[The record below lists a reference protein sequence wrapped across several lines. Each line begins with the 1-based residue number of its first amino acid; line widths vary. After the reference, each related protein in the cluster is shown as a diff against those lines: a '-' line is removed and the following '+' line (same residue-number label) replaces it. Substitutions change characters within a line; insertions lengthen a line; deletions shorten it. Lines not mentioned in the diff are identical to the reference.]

1 MTSVFGKI
9 RAVEL
14 EKLAHWSLR
23 NCIGTEGLS
32 SVAVQ
37 CQPVEDRKG

>member
-1 MTSVFGKI
+1 MTSFFGKF

-14 EKLAHWSLR
+14 EKLAHWPLR
-23 NCIGTEGLS
+23 NCIGPEGLS
-32 SVAVQ
+32 ADEVQ